1 MRFPHLLTLALLG
14 LLCLGADGPP
24 TMQEIQQDFDAQKY
38 QDVLK
43 KVSQALQLKGNA
55 GQAYDRPALFKL
67 KGEAHLRMKQTAPAA
82 DAFTMAAKE
91 ATDPKEVGLCNAT
104 ALLIKRS
111 QNGVYKPKQP

>member
-1 MRFPHLLTLALLG
+1 MPTFSRERCRTEQGSRFFNPSGGFAMRFPHLLTLALIG

-43 KVSQALQLKGNA
+43 KVSQALQIKGNA
-55 GQAYDRPALFKL
+55 GQAYDRAALFKL

-82 DAFTMAAKE
+82 DAF
-91 ATDPKEVGLCNAT
+91 
-104 ALLIKRS
+104 
-111 QNGVYKPKQP
+111 